1 MGSARATL
9 AVFSLSH
16 ACFAYEPG
24 RDALRDASL
33 TVDRGE
39 RLSILGANGSGKSTL
54 LRILAGLLHPHSGT
68 LHAFGEEISER
79 SLRDPERSRRFRRR
93 VGLVFQNADSQLF
106 SATVRDEI
114 AFGPLQLE
122 LSAEEVERRISDIA
136 GMLGLGDLLDRPPY
150 RLSGGEKR
158 KVALASVLVVNP
170 DVVLLDEP
178 TAGLDPRT
186 RGWLLYFLEEL
197 HRAGKTLV
205 TATNDLDVVP
215 SLADRA
221 VVLNESHGVEAE
233 GPAREIL
240 ADAALLRAVNVIH
253 EHAHR
258 HGDRLHAHPH
268 FHSSDHD
275 HEH

>member
-1 MGSARATL
+1 MGSARAAI
-9 AVFSLSH
+9 AVFSL
-16 ACFAYEPG
+16 AEARFAYEPG
-24 RDALRDASL
+24 RDALCDASL

-39 RLSILGANGSGKSTL
+39 RLALLGANGSGKSTL
-54 LRILAGLLHPHSGT
+54 IRVLAGLLHPQSGT
-68 LHAFGEEISER
+68 FRAFGEEISER
-79 SLRDPERSRRFRRR
+79 SLRQAERSRRFRRR
-93 VGLVFQNADSQLF
+93 VGLVFQNADTQLF

-122 LSAEEVERRISDIA
+122 LPAEEIEQRISDVA
-136 GMLGLGDLLDRPPY
+136 GLLGLGGLLDRPPY

-158 KVALASVLVVNP
+158 KVALASVLVMNP
-170 DVVLLDEP
+170 DVILLDEP

-221 VVLNESHGVEAE
+221 IVLNESHGVEAE
-233 GPAREIL
+233 GPVGEIL
-240 ADAALLRAVNVIH
+240 ADLPLLRSVNVIH
-253 EHAHR
+253 EHVHH